1 MKFEDILSNTKLTYF
16 IIYIFI
22 VLGSLVTLFCKSNN
36 YIIFLLGILLLPNS
50 CLILTIIYDK
60 KLKNK
65 NKAFFI
71 KFIRVYKI
79 IGGHFT

>member
-65 NKAFFI
+65 NKAFF
-71 KFIRVYKI
+71 YKI
-79 IGGHFT
+79 YQSL

>member
-60 KLKNK
+60 KLKIVAIYYYTTCDILIPSK
-65 NKAFFI
+65 
-71 KFIRVYKI
+71 
-79 IGGHFT
+79 